1 MAKTTILVAGASGVV
16 GQGVLTVL
24 AGAPDCEVIAV
35 SRRAPVDLCG
45 ARHVAADLNDEAQC
59 RELFGGMHEVTH
71 VVYAAL
77 YEKPG
82 LVAGWLEQEQI
93 ETNERMLRNLFE
105 PLAAAARNLRHV
117 TLLQGTKAYGVHVRP
132 LTIPARENRSEMHE
146 QPNFYWKQE
155 DYLRDKQAGSSWH
168 WTILRP
174 QIIFGL
180 STGSAMNL
188 IPALGT
194 YAALLREGGE
204 PLVYPGGPGNILEA
218 VDADLLGRVIVWAGR
233 AEAAQNEI
241 FNVTNGDVY
250 MWQNIWPALAEML
263 GMAPGPAVPCSLG
276 ETMPKRAEEWAA
288 ICKKYDLLAPDISRF
303 VGESFNYADFC
314 MAYGAEGFGV
324 APAIVSTVKLRQAG
338 FCEAM
343 DTEDMFRKWFREFER
358 RRLLPPVSGKR

>member
-1 MAKTTILVAGASGVV
+1 MAKRTVLVAGASGVV

-35 SRRAPVDLCG
+35 SRRPPVDLCG
-45 ARHVAADLNDEAQC
+45 ARHVVADLTDTAQC
-59 RELFGGMHEVTH
+59 QALFGDMRDVTH

-77 YEKPG
+77 FEKPG

-93 ETNERMLRNLFE
+93 ETNDRMLRNLFE
-105 PLAAAARNLRHV
+105 PLLACARGLRHV

-146 QPNFYWKQE
+146 QANFYWKQE
-155 DYLRDKQAGSSWH
+155 SYLRERQAGSAWT

-194 YAALLREGGE
+194 YAALLREAGE
-204 PLVYPGGPGNILEA
+204 PLNYPGGPGNILEA
-218 VDADLLGRVIVWAGR
+218 VDADLLGRVIDWAGT
-233 AEAAQNEI
+233 AEAAKNEI

-250 MWQNIWPALAEML
+250 LWQNVWPALAEML
-263 GMAPGPAVPCSLG
+263 GMAPGPAVPCSLA
-276 ETMPKRAEEWAA
+276 ETMPGRAAEWAA
-288 ICKKYDLLAPDISRF
+288 ICGKYNLVAPDITRF
-303 VGESFNYADFC
+303 VGESFHYADFC

-338 FCEAM
+338 FGEAM

-358 RRLLPPVSGKR
+358 RRLLPPVPARH